1 MKVIINRELLLG
13 PLQLA
18 NSVIERRQALPIL
31 NNLLMVADGDKIILT
46 ATDMEVEVVSQIKNP
61 VQSPGSVTLPARK
74 LIDICKALPVEAEIH
89 LEVKEARAQIRCGR
103 SRFALSV
110 LPATDFPTVGD
121 LQSTLKLKIPA
132 ATIRSLIGDTQFAM
146 AHQDVRYY
154 LNGMLLE
161 FAEQRIRTVAT
172 DGHRLALSEATCA
185 KGVKETIQIIVP
197 RKGIMGLWHMLSDQD
212 VEAELQVSQNHM
224 RVIIGQQEI
233 TTKLVDGKFPD
244 YVRVLPAKGDKVVI
258 ADREALRQGLA
269 RTSILSNEKFR
280 GVRLALKKGIIQALA
295 HNPDQEEAEED
306 IEVEY
311 EGQELEIGFNV
322 VYLIDALSAIK
333 SEKVHLEFS
342 SSEKSCLIHSTG
354 EVSSKYV
361 VMPMRL

>member
-1 MKVIINRELLLG
+1 MKVTINRELLLG
-13 PLQLA
+13 PLQVT

-31 NNLLMVADGDKIILT
+31 NNLLMVANNDSVTLT
-46 ATDMEVEVVSQIKNP
+46 ATDMEVEVISQIKNP
-61 VQSPGSVTLPARK
+61 VQSSGSTTLPARK
-74 LIDICKALPVEAEIH
+74 LIDICKALPAESEIH
-89 LEVKEARAQIRCGR
+89 LEVKETRVQVRCGR
-103 SRFALSV
+103 SRFTLSV
-110 LPATDFPTVGD
+110 LPAVDFPTLGD
-121 LQSTLKLKIPA
+121 LQPILKLKLPA
-132 ATIRSLIGDTQFAM
+132 VTVKSLIGDTQFAM

-154 LNGMLLE
+154 LNGMLIE
-161 FAEQRIRTVAT
+161 FSEQRIRTVAT
-172 DGHRLALSEATCA
+172 DGHRLALSEAACA
-185 KGVKETIQIIVP
+185 TGVKETMQIIVP
-197 RKGIMGLWHMLSDQD
+197 RKGIIELWHMLIDHEME
-212 VEAELQVSQNHM
+212 VELHVSQNHL
-224 RVIIGQQEI
+224 RAIIGQQEI

-280 GVRLALKKGIIQALA
+280 GVRLVLKKKTIQALA

-311 EGQELEIGFNV
+311 DGQEMEIGFNV
-322 VYLIDALSAIK
+322 VYLLDALSVIK
-333 SEKVHLEFS
+333 SERVHLEFS
-342 SSEKSCLIHSTG
+342 SPEKSCLIHAAG